1 MLYAARVLL
10 FANSAVNP
18 ILYNLT
24 STKFR
29 EAFLKL
35 LRNEHRR
42 RRHLSRQ
49 STFNTTGTSMSN
61 GRSGS
66 SRTVPTE
73 VATIREHPARVALA
87 RWGRHASLD
96 EFPAAPRAAMARY
109 GRQSSFAGTHWF
121 PPAGGSASSSAACSR
136 QNSRAGE
143 SGAISPGEARRCLE
157 GEKRPSGEGRRLLE
171 GEKTLQQSMIEEERP
186 RGGGGHLARTESM
199 RRMRERRIDTEMD
212 DLLSERPSDGP
223 PTPSATPTSAETVFR
238 LESERSRDPDD
249 GDDAENGKPTTE
261 NGEQAK
267 ENGGGAGARP
277 AKEPGRNVLFCESL
291 STKVSLV

>member
-35 LRNEHRR
+35 LRNERRR

-73 VATIREHPARVALA
+73 VATIREHPARMALA

-96 EFPAAPRAAMARY
+96 DFPAAPRAGMARY

-121 PPAGGSASSSAACSR
+121 PPASSSSACSSATCSR

-143 SGAISPGEARRCLE
+143 NGVFSPGEARRCLE
-157 GEKRPSGEGRRLLE
+157 GEKRHSGEGRRLLE
-171 GEKTLQQSMIEEERP
+171 GERSSLNQGMIEEERP
-186 RGGGGHLARTESM
+186 GCGGGHLARTESM

-212 DLLSERPSDGP
+212 NLLSERPSDAEP
-223 PTPSATPTSAETVFR
+223 TPTSAETVFR
-238 LESERSRDPDD
+238 LESEQPRDPDD
-249 GDDAENGKPTTE
+249 ASDTENGKPTTE
-261 NGEQAK
+261 NEERAK
-267 ENGGGAGARP
+267 ENGSDAEAMP
-277 AKEPGRNVLFCESL
+277 AKGAPRSVLFCESL